1 MVSGSGTV
9 CACMVSCF
17 EPEDACLRRSWFA
30 PAQTGSGIWCGLCMR
45 RNLKGPV
52 SARTSMG
59 IELCSTLSIEGI
71 PYENEA
77 LNGVTHEF
85 RGWMVRDIQ
94 LCSINRPDF

>member
-1 MVSGSGTV
+1 M
-9 CACMVSCF
+9 
-17 EPEDACLRRSWFA
+17 
-30 PAQTGSGIWCGLCMR
+30 
-45 RNLKGPV
+45 KGPV

-85 RGWMVRDIQ
+85 RGWMVGEGGQ
-94 LCSINRPDF
+94 V